1 MALSFMATARA
12 DECVTT
18 ASATAE
24 PDFTPCDFPD
34 IDLDVQEMPD
44 GTGNRTADG
53 TPWIAQSS
61 KGVPLTVDATTN
73 RLSVRT
79 SLGTWRDY
87 NVRGAQKAIE
97 RWESM
102 TPAPLVLPKT
112 PAVSG
117 PPLDIWS
124 KVDVQGLEGAGEQP
138 SLRTGIGADYRIDSQ
153 ATLGVALERGNAR
166 AAAAGAAEQDQKAS
180 AYVTLKAAPILSL
193 DARTEW
199 QAGNAEFAAANGAT
213 EKGAVILAPRLNH
226 SFALDGGTT
235 IEPFLTYKREL
246 DFTAS
251 GREGGESGIAATQSA
266 GAGFTYT
273 RPDEYSLSVSAG
285 VDGLATDG
293 QNVNSKFKLSV
304 PIK

>member
-1 MALSFMATARA
+1 MALSFMAAARA
-12 DECVTT
+12 DECVTI

-34 IDLDVQEMPD
+34 FDFNVQEAPD
-44 GTGNRTADG
+44 GTGHRTSDG

-61 KGVPLTVDATTN
+61 KGVPLTVKATTGS
-73 RLSVRT
+73 LSVRT

-87 NVRGAQKAIE
+87 NVRGAQKAVE
-97 RWESM
+97 PRESM

-112 PAVSG
+112 PAAPS

-138 SLRTGIGADYRIDSQ
+138 SLRTGIGADYRIDPQ
-153 ATLGVALERGNAR
+153 ATVGVALERGNAR
-166 AAAAGAAEQDQKAS
+166 TAAGGATEEDQKAS

-199 QAGNAEFAAANGAT
+199 QAGNAEFAAANGASG
-213 EKGAVILAPRLNH
+213 KGAVILAPRLNH

-251 GREGGESGIAATQSA
+251 GREGGETGIAATQSA
-266 GAGFTYT
+266 GAGLTYT
-273 RPDEYSLSVSAG
+273 KPDEYSLSVSAD
-285 VDGLATDG
+285 VDGLATEA
-293 QNVNSKFKLSV
+293 QNVSSKFKLSV